1 MTTADIKKTL
11 AEMGDASLKEF
22 SAKLIPTA
30 DPKSVLGIKIPE
42 IRRLAKTLSAEERSS
57 FIAETPHEF
66 YEENLLHAAILCGIS
81 DFDEAIEKTDS
92 FLPYIDNWAVCDAL
106 NPKGFSKDRKRLLA
120 NAYRWANSERVYTA
134 RFGLGTLMRHYLG
147 EDFFPQLLYDA
158 AAIRG
163 EDYYFKTMQA
173 WFFAE
178 ALAKRYDEAVKIL
191 LEKRLEPWV
200 HNKAIQKARESFRID
215 AEKKE
220 YLKTL
225 KL

>member
-42 IRRLAKTLSAEERSS
+42 IRRLAKNLSAEERSS

-81 DFDEAIEKTDS
+81 DFDEAIEKTDR

-147 EDFFPQLLYDA
+147 EDFFPQLLYDT

-163 EDYYFKTMQA
+163 EDYYFKMMQA

>member
-81 DFDEAIEKTDS
+81 DFDEAVEKTDR

-106 NPKGFSKDRKRLLA
+106 NPKGLSKDRKRLLA

-147 EDFFPQLLYDA
+147 EDFSRSCFMTRRRFGA
-158 AAIRG
+158 RTI
-163 EDYYFKTMQA
+163 
-173 WFFAE
+173 
-178 ALAKRYDEAVKIL
+178 IL
-191 LEKRLEPWV
+191 R
-200 HNKAIQKARESFRID
+200 
-215 AEKKE
+215 
-220 YLKTL
+220 
-225 KL
+225 

>member
-11 AEMGDASLKEF
+11 AKMGDASLKEF

-42 IRRLAKTLSAEERSS
+42 IRRLAKTLSAEERSR

-81 DFDEAIEKTDS
+81 DFDEAIEKTDR